1 MLLGAGLAPT
11 AEGEH
16 PIKTKHALLAALFAF
31 AAVAHAQPGFRP
43 PPFAGGVPGMAQSQA
58 IFTQRHQ
65 SRTLLYREA
74 LEELKRNPA
83 AADYPACPPGAA
95 GEGCVPNVAAPA
107 PPADAKPQIRK
118 RVALLVGNNSYPD
131 PIPPLLTPIA
141 DIERVAEILRS
152 RFEYDATVVRNA
164 TKADLARALNR
175 LAASVQPE
183 DSVLV
188 FYAGHGYLHDD
199 TNMGYW
205 LPVNASVKTAAN
217 WISNADISKF
227 LAAIPARQVILVSDS
242 CFSGTLTREF
252 RYTAAARIDRD
263 EILRKRS
270 VLVLTSGGEEP
281 VSDEGK
287 DGHSIFAWHLIRA
300 LRETQGLAPGNEL
313 FATVRK
319 TVSREYPQTPQYGA
333 AISAGHVSGGE
344 YLFEARG
351 K

>member
-1 MLLGAGLAPT
+1 MLLGGGLAPT

-16 PIKTKHALLAALFAF
+16 PIKTKHTLLVALFAF

-43 PPFAGGVPGMAQSQA
+43 PPFAGGVPGLAQSQA
-58 IFTQRHQ
+58 IQVQRHQ

-74 LEELKRNPA
+74 LEELKKNPA
-83 AADYPACPPGAA
+83 AADYRPCPPGAT
-95 GEGCVPNVAAPA
+95 ENCVPKAAAPET
-107 PPADAKPQIRK
+107 PAGAKPEIRK
-118 RVALLVGNNSYPD
+118 RVAVLVGNNAYPD

-141 DIERVAEILRS
+141 DIERVGEILRT
-152 RFEYDATVVRNA
+152 RFDYDVTIVRNA
-164 TKADLARALNR
+164 TKSAVARALNR

-205 LPVNASVKTAAN
+205 LPVDASVKTAGN

-227 LAAIPARQVILVSDS
+227 LSAIPARQVILVSDS
-242 CFSGTLTREF
+242 CFSGTLTREL
-252 RYTAAARIDRD
+252 RYSAGGKIDRV

-287 DGHSIFAWHLIRA
+287 DGHSIFAWHLIRV
-300 LRETQGLAPGNEL
+300 LRETKGLAPGGEV

-333 AISAGHVSGGE
+333 AISAGHASGGE
-344 YLFEARG
+344 YLFEARV

>member
-1 MLLGAGLAPT
+1 M
-11 AEGEH
+11 
-16 PIKTKHALLAALFAF
+16 KTKHALIAAFFALAAATEAL
-31 AAVAHAQPGFRP
+31 AQPGGFRP
-43 PPFAGGVPGMAQSQA
+43 PPFAGGVPGLAQSQA
-58 IFTQRHQ
+58 IQTQRHQ
-65 SRTLLYREA
+65 ARTLLYREA

-83 AADYPACPPGAA
+83 AANYPPCPPGAA
-95 GEGCVPNVAAPA
+95 GENCVPNVAAPA

-118 RVALLVGNNSYPD
+118 RVALLVGNNAYPD

-141 DIERVAEILRS
+141 DIERVAEILRT
-152 RFEYDATVVRNA
+152 RFDFEVTTVRNA
-164 TKADLARALNR
+164 TKTDLARALNR
-175 LAASVQPE
+175 LAAGAQAE

-205 LPVNASVKTAAN
+205 LPVDASVKTAKN
-217 WISNADISKF
+217 WISNADISRF
-227 LAAIPARQVILVSDS
+227 LSAIPARQVILISDS
-242 CFSGTLTREF
+242 CFSGTLTREQ
-252 RYTAAARIDRD
+252 RYSAGSRIDRD

-287 DGHSIFAWHLIRA
+287 DGHSIFAWHLMRA

-333 AISAGHVSGGE
+333 AVSAGHVSGGE